1 MRMQRPERRDCT
13 VVLAALFVRVLLMT
27 ALLAASGKATAEE
40 GARMIRGGAFA
51 LTDHTGR
58 AITDRDFRGQFM
70 LIYFGYT
77 HCPDVCPTG
86 LSVVTQAMQA
96 LGEAAEAVQPLF
108 ITLDPKRD
116 TVPVLAE
123 YMRHFHPR
131 FLGLTGSREQT
142 LVAANAFGV
151 DVSATYAAD
160 TPKMDYSMNHSAFTY
175 LVGPDGRLRSMYR
188 EGIDGETMAA
198 AIRKHLVEHSEE

>member
-1 MRMQRPERRDCT
+1 MRRILLPGLRRC
-13 VVLAALFVRVLLMT
+13 VVALVLL
-27 ALLAASGKATAEE
+27 LAPGWAVADE
-40 GARMIRGGAFA
+40 GGRLIRGGAFS
-51 LTDHTGR
+51 LSDHTGR
-58 AITDRDFRGQFM
+58 VVSDQSFRGQFM

-96 LGEAAEAVQPLF
+96 LGEAGKEVQPLF
-108 ITLDPKRD
+108 ITFDPKRD
-116 TVPVLAE
+116 TVAVLAQ

-131 FLGLTGSREQT
+131 FLGLTGSREQAF
-142 LVAANAFGV
+142 AAADAYGV

-160 TPKMDYSMNHSAFTY
+160 TPGIDYSMNHSAFTY

-198 AIRKHLVEHSEE
+198 AIRKHLEK